1 MDYVRG
7 LFCIMILNWS
17 CNLLIT
23 ALNLNV
29 KQNINIE
36 IYNMNLIILGIMALC
51 GASLNK
57 IAIVAI
63 VLGVF
68 DVLRDIFENISTQ

>member
-1 MDYVRG
+1 
-7 LFCIMILNWS
+7 
-17 CNLLIT
+17 
-23 ALNLNV
+23 
-29 KQNINIE
+29 
-36 IYNMNLIILGIMALC
+36 MNLIILGIMALC

-68 DVLRDIFENISTQ
+68 DILRDVLARACAQLKEYTDIYKQNQEKEYE

>member
-1 MDYVRG
+1 
-7 LFCIMILNWS
+7 
-17 CNLLIT
+17 
-23 ALNLNV
+23 
-29 KQNINIE
+29 
-36 IYNMNLIILGIMALC
+36 MNLIILGIMALC

-68 DVLRDIFENISTQ
+68 DILRDVFEDISARLNEYMDIYTQNQEKEDE

>member
-1 MDYVRG
+1 
-7 LFCIMILNWS
+7 
-17 CNLLIT
+17 
-23 ALNLNV
+23 
-29 KQNINIE
+29 
-36 IYNMNLIILGIMALC
+36 MNLIILGIMALC

-68 DVLRDIFENISTQ
+68 DVLRDTFENISTQLKEYTDIYKQNQEKEDE

>member
-1 MDYVRG
+1 
-7 LFCIMILNWS
+7 
-17 CNLLIT
+17 
-23 ALNLNV
+23 
-29 KQNINIE
+29 
-36 IYNMNLIILGIMALC
+36 MNLIILGIMALC

-68 DVLRDIFENISTQ
+68 DVLRDIFENISTQLNEYTEIYRRNQEKEDE

>member
-1 MDYVRG
+1 
-7 LFCIMILNWS
+7 
-17 CNLLIT
+17 
-23 ALNLNV
+23 
-29 KQNINIE
+29 
-36 IYNMNLIILGIMALC
+36 MNLIILGIMALC

-68 DVLRDIFENISTQ
+68 DVLRDTFENISTQLNEYMDIYKQNQEKEDE

>member
-1 MDYVRG
+1 
-7 LFCIMILNWS
+7 
-17 CNLLIT
+17 
-23 ALNLNV
+23 
-29 KQNINIE
+29 
-36 IYNMNLIILGIMALC
+36 MNLIILGIMALC

-68 DVLRDIFENISTQ
+68 DIIRDAFENISARLNEYMDIYKQNQEKEDE

>member
-1 MDYVRG
+1 
-7 LFCIMILNWS
+7 
-17 CNLLIT
+17 
-23 ALNLNV
+23 
-29 KQNINIE
+29 
-36 IYNMNLIILGIMALC
+36 MNLIILGIMALC

-68 DVLRDIFENISTQ
+68 DVLRDTFENISAQLKEYTDIYKQNQEKEDE

>member
-1 MDYVRG
+1 
-7 LFCIMILNWS
+7 
-17 CNLLIT
+17 
-23 ALNLNV
+23 
-29 KQNINIE
+29 
-36 IYNMNLIILGIMALC
+36 MNLIILGIMALC

-68 DVLRDIFENISTQ
+68 DILRDVFEDISARLNEYMDIYTQNQKKEDE